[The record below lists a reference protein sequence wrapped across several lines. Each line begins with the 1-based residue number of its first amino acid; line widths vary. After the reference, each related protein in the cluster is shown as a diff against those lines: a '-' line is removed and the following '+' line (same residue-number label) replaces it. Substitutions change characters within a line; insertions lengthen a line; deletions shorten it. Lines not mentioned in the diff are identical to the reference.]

1 MWAVR
6 RRGAVPV
13 KEKTRSTAL
22 RERQR
27 PYFLEVSYDEMSD
40 EDLIACIRRG
50 DSQAE
55 AYLLNKYQYLVHVK
69 AKSYFLDG
77 AEHDDT
83 IQEGMIGLYKA
94 IRDYKF
100 NDICSFRSFA
110 VLCIT
115 RQIITAVKT
124 HTRKKHNPLS
134 CYRPLEAQAFDEG
147 GEYVYYA
154 GSGLNTKVEDPL
166 ELFIFEDEVTRV
178 IHILKEKLSGLE
190 WKVLVSYLEGKS
202 YKEIAEEINRDTKVV
217 DNALCRI
224 KVKIKNHV
232 EPLLN

>member
-1 MWAVR
+1 M
-6 RRGAVPV
+6 PV
-13 KEKTRSTAL
+13 KEKS
-22 RERQR
+22 R
-27 PYFLEVSYDEMSD
+27 PYCLELLYEDMSD
-40 EDLIACIRRG
+40 EDLIASTRRG

-134 CYRPLEAQAFDEG
+134 CYRSLEANTFDEG
-147 GEYVYYA
+147 GDVVYYA
-154 GSGLNTKVEDPL
+154 TTGVCNKAEDPL
-166 ELFIFEDEVTRV
+166 DLFIFEDEVTRI

-202 YKEIAEEINRDTKVV
+202 YKEIAGEIRRDTKVV

>member
-1 MWAVR
+1 
-6 RRGAVPV
+6 
-13 KEKTRSTAL
+13 
-22 RERQR
+22 
-27 PYFLEVSYDEMSD
+27 MSD
-40 EDLIACIRRG
+40 EDLIACIRGG

-55 AYLLNKYQYLVHVK
+55 AYLLQKYQYLVHVK

-134 CYRPLEAQAFDEG
+134 CYRPLEANTFDESG
-147 GEYVYYA
+147 DVVYFA
-154 GSGLNTKVEDPL
+154 GNGTGSKVEDPL
-166 ELFIFEDEVTRV
+166 ELFIFEDEVSRI
-178 IHILKEKLSGLE
+178 IHILREKLSGLE

-202 YKEIAEEINRDTKVV
+202 YKEIAGEIKRDTKVV

>member
-1 MWAVR
+1 L
-6 RRGAVPV
+6 PV
-13 KEKTRSTAL
+13 KEKTR
-22 RERQR
+22 
-27 PYFLEVSYDEMSD
+27 PCFLEVSYEDMSD

-55 AYLLNKYQYLVHVK
+55 TFLLNKYQYLVHVK

-134 CYRPLEAQAFDEG
+134 CYRSLEANTFEEG
-147 GEYVYYA
+147 GDAVYYA
-154 GSGLNTKVEDPL
+154 GNGVSAKVEDPL
-166 ELFIFEDEVTRV
+166 ELFVFEDEVNRI
-178 IHILKEKLSGLE
+178 IHILREKLSGLE

-202 YKEIAEEINRDTKVV
+202 YREIAGEIKRDTKVV

-224 KVKIKNHV
+224 KLKIKNHV

>member
-1 MWAVR
+1 L
-6 RRGAVPV
+6 PV
-13 KEKTRSTAL
+13 KEKTR
-22 RERQR
+22 
-27 PYFLEVSYDEMSD
+27 PVYFLEVSYDEMSD
-40 EDLIACIRRG
+40 DDLITCTRRG

-55 AYLLNKYQYLVHVK
+55 AFLLNKYQYLVHVK

-134 CYRPLEAQAFDEG
+134 CYRSLEANIFDES
-147 GEYVYYA
+147 GESLYYA
-154 GSGLNTKVEDPL
+154 GGGVSTKAEDPL
-166 ELFIFEDEVTRV
+166 ELYIFEDEVSR
-178 IHILKEKLSGLE
+178 IICILKEKLSGLE

-202 YKEIAEEINRDTKVV
+202 YKEIAGEIKRDTKVV

>member
-1 MWAVR
+1 L
-6 RRGAVPV
+6 PV
-13 KEKTRSTAL
+13 KEKTRPRIYEIT
-22 RERQR
+22 
-27 PYFLEVSYDEMSD
+27 YDDMSD
-40 EDLIACIRRG
+40 EDLITCTRRG

-134 CYRPLEAQAFDEG
+134 CYRSLESNIFDEG
-147 GEYVYYA
+147 GEVVYFT
-154 GSGLNTKVEDPL
+154 GSGTCTKAEDPL
-166 ELFIFEDEVTRV
+166 DLFIFEDEVER
-178 IHILKEKLSGLE
+178 IISILKEKLSGLE

-202 YKEIAEEINRDTKVV
+202 YKEIAGEIKRDTKVV

>member
-1 MWAVR
+1 M
-6 RRGAVPV
+6 PV
-13 KEKTRSTAL
+13 KEKSK
-22 RERQR
+22 
-27 PYFLEVSYDEMSD
+27 PYCLEILYEEMTDE
-40 EDLIACIRRG
+40 ELIASTRRG

-134 CYRPLEAQAFDEG
+134 CYRSLEA
-147 GEYVYYA
+147 
-154 GSGLNTKVEDPL
+154 NT
-166 ELFIFEDEVTRV
+166 FE
-178 IHILKEKLSGLE
+178 
-190 WKVLVSYLEGKS
+190 
-202 YKEIAEEINRDTKVV
+202 
-217 DNALCRI
+217 
-224 KVKIKNHV
+224 
-232 EPLLN
+232 

>member
-1 MWAVR
+1 M
-6 RRGAVPV
+6 PV
-13 KEKTRSTAL
+13 KERTRS
-22 RERQR
+22 
-27 PYFLEVSYDEMSD
+27 YCLEATYDEMSD
-40 EDLIACIRRG
+40 DDLIACARRG
-50 DSQAE
+50 DPHAE

-134 CYRPLEAQAFDEG
+134 CYRPLEANIFEDG
-147 GEYVYYA
+147 GETVYYSC
-154 GSGLNTKVEDPL
+154 GSACTKTEDPL
-166 ELFIFEDEVTRV
+166 ELFIFEDQVAR
-178 IHILKEKLSGLE
+178 IIQILKEKLSGLE
-190 WKVLVSYLEGKS
+190 WKVLISYLEGKS
-202 YKEIAEEINRDTKVV
+202 YKEIAGEIGRDTKVV

-224 KVKIKNHV
+224 KIKIKNHV

>member
-1 MWAVR
+1 LPVR
-6 RRGAVPV
+6 
-13 KEKTRSTAL
+13 EKTR
-22 RERQR
+22 
-27 PYFLEVSYDEMSD
+27 PYYLEISYDEMSD
-40 EDLIACIRRG
+40 EDLIAQTRRG
-50 DSQAE
+50 DSRALS
-55 AYLLNKYQYLVHVK
+55 YLLNKYQYLVHVK

-83 IQEGMIGLYKA
+83 VQEGMIGLYKA

-124 HTRKKHNPLS
+124 YTRKKHNPLS
-134 CYRPLEAQAFDEG
+134 CYRPLEASVFDESG
-147 GEYVYYA
+147 DLVYYA
-154 GSGLNTKVEDPL
+154 GGNIATKAEDPL
-166 ELFIFEDEVTRV
+166 DIFIFEDEVSRI
-178 IHILKEKLSGLE
+178 IHILREKLSGLE
-190 WKVLVSYLEGKS
+190 WNVLVSYLEGKS
-202 YKEIAEEINRDTKVV
+202 YREIADEINRDTKVV

-224 KVKIKNHV
+224 KAKIKNHV

>member
-1 MWAVR
+1 M
-6 RRGAVPV
+6 PI
-13 KEKTRSTAL
+13 KEKTRPLSVK
-22 RERQR
+22 ERPR
-27 PYFLEVSYDEMSD
+27 LHCLEVSYDEMSD
-40 EDLIACIRRG
+40 EDIIACIRRG

-134 CYRPLEAQAFDEG
+134 CYRPLEANTFEEG
-147 GEYVYYA
+147 GDYVYYA
-154 GSGLNTKVEDPL
+154 GSGINTKVEDPL
-166 ELFIFEDEVTRV
+166 ELFIFEDEVSRI
-178 IHILKEKLSGLE
+178 IHILKEKLSSLE

-202 YKEIAEEINRDTKVV
+202 YKEIADEINRDTKVV

>member
-1 MWAVR
+1 MPVR
-6 RRGAVPV
+6 
-13 KEKTRSTAL
+13 EKTR
-22 RERQR
+22 
-27 PYFLEVSYDEMSD
+27 PYCLELPYEEMTDE
-40 EDLIACIRRG
+40 ELIALTRRG
-50 DSQAE
+50 DSNAE
-55 AYLLNKYQYLVHVK
+55 AFLLNKYSYLVHVK

-134 CYRPLEAQAFDEG
+134 CYRPLEASAFDEN
-147 GEYVYYA
+147 GEGNYYA
-154 GSGLNTKVEDPL
+154 GYPAASNKVEDPL
-166 ELFIFEDEVTRV
+166 EMFIYEDEISRV
-178 IHILKEKLSGLE
+178 FHILKEKLSVLE

-224 KVKIKNHV
+224 KGKIKNYV

>member
-1 MWAVR
+1 M
-6 RRGAVPV
+6 
-13 KEKTRSTAL
+13 T
-22 RERQR
+22 
-27 PYFLEVSYDEMSD
+27 DE
-40 EDLIACIRRG
+40 ELIASTRRG

-134 CYRPLEAQAFDEG
+134 CYRSLEANTFDEG
-147 GEYVYYA
+147 GDGVYFA
-154 GSGLNTKVEDPL
+154 TTGICTKAEDPL
-166 ELFIFEDEVTRV
+166 DLFIFEDEVSRI

-202 YKEIAEEINRDTKVV
+202 YKEIAGEIRRDTKVV

>member
-1 MWAVR
+1 M
-6 RRGAVPV
+6 PV
-13 KEKTRSTAL
+13 KEKTR
-22 RERQR
+22 
-27 PYFLEVSYDEMSD
+27 PYCLELIYDDMTD
-40 EDLIACIRRG
+40 EELIASIRAG
-50 DSQAE
+50 DPQAE

-134 CYRPLEAQAFDEG
+134 CYRSLEANTFDEG
-147 GEYVYYA
+147 GDVVYYA
-154 GSGLNTKVEDPL
+154 TTGVCTKAEDPL
-166 ELFIFEDEVTRV
+166 DLFIFEDEVSR
-178 IHILKEKLSGLE
+178 IICILKEKLSGLE

-202 YKEIAEEINRDTKVV
+202 YKEIAGEIRRDTKVV